1 MSQHIFRT
9 VDGNGIAVTVTLGY
23 DRPLDFVFCTV
34 MDAQD
39 EPIYTNLDDD
49 DAGTHQQ
56 DIDYYRPILTRLG
69 IEVPEAMFDEVESD
83 QTKVVGNRV
92 VDHTVSR

>member
-1 MSQHIFRT
+1 MSQHVFRT

-34 MDAQD
+34 MDAHG

-56 DIDYYRPILTRLG
+56 DILYYRPILTRLG
-69 IEVPEAMFDEVESD
+69 IEVPEVMFAEVESD
-83 QTKVVGNRV
+83 QTNVVGNRV
-92 VDHTVSR
+92 VDHTAPR

>member
-1 MSQHIFRT
+1 MSRHLFRT
-9 VDGNGIAVTVTLGY
+9 IDSNRVAVTVTLGY

-34 MDAQD
+34 MDHRD

-56 DIDYYRPILTRLG
+56 DISYYRPILTRLG
-69 IEVPEAMFDEVESD
+69 IEVPEAMFTEAESD
-83 QTKVVGNRV
+83 QANVVGNRV

>member
-1 MSQHIFRT
+1 MSQHIIRT
-9 VDGNGIAVTVTLGY
+9 VDGSGIAVTVTLGY

-34 MDAQD
+34 MNAQN
-39 EPIYTNLDDD
+39 EAIYTNLDDD

-56 DIDYYRPILTRLG
+56 DIDYYRPILARLG
-69 IEVPEAMFDEVESD
+69 IEVPEAMFAEVESD
-83 QTKVVGNRV
+83 QANVVGNRF

>member
-1 MSQHIFRT
+1 VSQHIFRT
-9 VDGNGIAVTVTLGY
+9 VDGSGVAVTVTLGY

-34 MDAQD
+34 MDPHG
-39 EPIYTNLDDD
+39 EPIYTNLDDE

-56 DIDYYRPILTRLG
+56 DILYYRPILNRLR
-69 IEVPEAMFDEVESD
+69 IEIPEAMFAEVESD
-83 QTKVVGNRV
+83 QANIVGNRV

>member
-56 DIDYYRPILTRLG
+56 DIDYYRPLLTRLG
-69 IEVPEAMFDEVESD
+69 IEVPEVMFAEVESD
-83 QTKVVGNRV
+83 QTNVVGNRV
-92 VDHTVSR
+92 VDHTAPR

>member
-1 MSQHIFRT
+1 MSQHIIRT
-9 VDGNGIAVTVTLGY
+9 VGGSGIAVTVTLGY
-23 DRPLDFVFCTV
+23 DRPLDFVFCTI
-34 MDAQD
+34 MNAQN

-56 DIDYYRPILTRLG
+56 DIDYYRPILARLG
-69 IEVPEAMFDEVESD
+69 IEVPEAMFAEVEFD
-83 QTKVVGNRV
+83 QANVVANRF